1 MAGEHQRHHLVA
13 DLAVGEFLAAV
24 AAGADQE
31 AEDVAAARVGLGAA
45 AGDLAEDDLVED
57 LRASAIIL
65 RQGEPGPRSR
75 RRWKSI
81 P

>member
-1 MAGEHQRHHLVA
+1 MAGEHQGHHLVA
-13 DLAVGEFLAAV
+13 DLAVGEGLAAL

-31 AEDVAAARVGLGAA
+31 AEDVLAAGVGVGAA

-57 LRASAIIL
+57 LAARQISL
-65 RQGEPGPRSR
+65 RQGEPGPRSS